1 MQESL
6 KVFLF
11 ISIIF
16 FTGFILRADT
26 VNLHHFNASEKDY
39 LTDFQGLPYMYDA
52 DCYYNYRVT
61 LNYFKNGHLGDK
73 YNGKFSWNIYSYY
86 PEGRPANYPP
96 FIAWLAVFF
105 YNFLALFVNIT
116 LYEACFWLP
125 AIIAPFT
132 GIMLFLLMRNHVDDI
147 SAFIAGILVVT
158 TPIYFSRTVAGFF
171 DTDML
176 NVLIPLIIVLFF
188 HGGIRTENLFKKYIK
203 CILAAVFLLLFSLT
217 WNGWAFIFIIIVLT
231 SLIYVIVLKGSD
243 KSSTPFIQFFAVF
256 ILFSILF
263 IGMLKLFGAGIYLNF
278 PNTSLFLKSNFN
290 NNWPNANL
298 SVSELSKPSFIEFVW
313 FLGGLN
319 IGFGILGVVVVV
331 LNLLSANLKDKSDL
345 FFYLLMSVWL
355 FVGLISYS
363 MSIRFGIIS
372 FIPLVAFSSISINKI
387 IGTVFKLKNNFIRIF
402 ILFLIISSLFV
413 ISVAQTQVFKLRPAV
428 NDDFVDAAAFI
439 NKTFSSPPVLVMDWS
454 YGHYFTSEGIPVLMD
469 GGCLTPQRNYWISRA
484 LSTDNETLSKNIL
497 IMLSCS
503 GDIPIE
509 MLYKRTGN
517 ISLTAT
523 ILNEILSMDKK
534 DAKSILM
541 EKYGMNPNFSNQLL
555 NFTHPYPKKRI
566 VILTGDHEIKSGY
579 WNFYYGYWNFAKSQP
594 QEFVYSEGEITSI
607 NDTLKHYSNNMS
619 LDLKKRFASWN
630 GKRPYEVILVYKNH
644 KDEFRVYNESNLV
657 FIVFMEKNRA
667 LVVDKKSKNSL
678 FIKISVLNEGTEHF
692 KRIYANGHVSLWEL
706 R

>member
-1 MQESL
+1 M
-6 KVFLF
+6 
-11 ISIIF
+11 
-16 FTGFILRADT
+16 
-26 VNLHHFNASEKDY
+26 
-39 LTDFQGLPYMYDA
+39 
-52 DCYYNYRVT
+52 
-61 LNYFKNGHLGDK
+61 
-73 YNGKFSWNIYSYY
+73 
-86 PEGRPANYPP
+86 
-96 FIAWLAVFF
+96 
-105 YNFLALFVNIT
+105 
-116 LYEACFWLP
+116 P

-243 KSSTPFIQFFAVF
+243 KSQRLSFNFFAVF

-319 IGFGILGVVVVV
+319 IGFGILGVIVVV
-331 LNLLSANLKDKSDL
+331 LNLLSAKLKDKSDL

-484 LSTDNETLSKNIL
+484 LSTDNETLSKT
-497 IMLSCS
+497 
-503 GDIPIE
+503 
-509 MLYKRTGN
+509 Y
-517 ISLTAT
+517 
-523 ILNEILSMDKK
+523 
-534 DAKSILM
+534 
-541 EKYGMNPNFSNQLL
+541 
-555 NFTHPYPKKRI
+555 
-566 VILTGDHEIKSGY
+566 
-579 WNFYYGYWNFAKSQP
+579 
-594 QEFVYSEGEITSI
+594 
-607 NDTLKHYSNNMS
+607 
-619 LDLKKRFASWN
+619 
-630 GKRPYEVILVYKNH
+630 
-644 KDEFRVYNESNLV
+644 
-657 FIVFMEKNRA
+657 
-667 LVVDKKSKNSL
+667 
-678 FIKISVLNEGTEHF
+678 
-692 KRIYANGHVSLWEL
+692 
-706 R
+706 